1 MNIDWIITG
10 KAAILGLVQGLTELL
25 PVSSTGHLVL
35 AEHWLDVTDEKWK
48 AFDVFVHM
56 GTLLAICAAY
66 HQRLERGA
74 VALLRGDRNEWRFWS
89 LIVVA
94 AIPALAA
101 GAVFHKLTD
110 EYLRKPVPVACALIA
125 GAFVIFAIE
134 RWYRNRQA
142 RGVEASTTRM
152 ETVTPLQAV
161 QIGCAQ
167 VLALIPGVSR
177 SGSTIMGGMAFGVS
191 RTAATDFTFFLA
203 MPVLVAAAAHD
214 LFKYRHLLS
223 AGDIPPFI
231 IGFLVAFASALLV
244 VKWLLRFI
252 ATHDFRPFA
261 WYRLALGALVILHVL
276 LFTKG

>member
-66 HQRLERGA
+66 YQRLERGA
-74 VALLRGDRNEWRFWS
+74 VALLRGDRKEWRFWS

-101 GAVFHKLTD
+101 GAALNRLTD
-110 EYLRKPVPVACALIA
+110 EYLRKPVPVACALIV
-125 GAFVIFAIE
+125 GAFAIFAIE

-142 RGVEASTTRM
+142 RGVEASTTSM
-152 ETVTPLQAV
+152 ETVTPLHKV
-161 QIGCAQ
+161 
-167 VLALIPGVSR
+167 P
-177 SGSTIMGGMAFGVS
+177 
-191 RTAATDFTFFLA
+191 
-203 MPVLVAAAAHD
+203 
-214 LFKYRHLLS
+214 
-223 AGDIPPFI
+223 
-231 IGFLVAFASALLV
+231 AS
-244 VKWLLRFI
+244 
-252 ATHDFRPFA
+252 
-261 WYRLALGALVILHVL
+261 ILKV
-276 LFTKG
+276 